1 MLAFPVWLHATKKS
15 LGKISSVLNSL
26 SEAAGLP
33 PKPQNLPVEGQEEE
47 ESSSPASSTSF
58 LHDHCGAGL
67 AGKKDFSVKL
77 KQRGKTLK
85 IWETGL

>member
-1 MLAFPVWLHATKKS
+1 MRAFPVWLHAKIKA
-15 LGKISSVLNSL
+15 LAKISSALHLL

-58 LHDHCGAGL
+58 FHDHCGAGL
-67 AGKKDFSVKL
+67 AE
-77 KQRGKTLK
+77 K
-85 IWETGL
+85 IGFLLH